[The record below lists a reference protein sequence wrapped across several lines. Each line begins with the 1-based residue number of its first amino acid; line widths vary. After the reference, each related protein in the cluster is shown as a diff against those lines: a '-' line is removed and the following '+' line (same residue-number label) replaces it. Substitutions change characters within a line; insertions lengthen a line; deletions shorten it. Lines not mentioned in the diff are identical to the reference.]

1 MFNDK
6 KITEAWLT
14 DNSSLSKEEIKEVM
28 ENHFFSWADLPK
40 KERKIT
46 EIFKKHKSKFSENN
60 KGLFLHP
67 AGHVYE
73 PEDFRIFFEYE
84 KEIPLKEKKE
94 YNFVYDCLNFVCY
107 EKDLQPALNE
117 NEYIKKIL
125 YDFSLLNEKGTL
137 MLLMDIYYTKNF
149 FNNLIKAL
157 GTDYK
162 TKLFINFYF
171 MEKYDLLFIITIQ
184 KMSKVE
190 NPINLSETK
199 VLITDYFSN
208 IYSHLLCSKPIGD
221 INTFLEEC
229 FKKIENYY
237 IQNKINYALLKV
249 LHPGKFFQVRLKASP
264 LNTSLDFI
272 VTVCD
277 NSINLDCKNVR
288 TTAVVLLYEM
298 TQELCYNPNN
308 SFDMMSRILN
318 VGRLI
323 ILECALLKP
332 LGMNAIAFELA
343 EDIEMMKPREYKDK
357 VHIQGWED
365 KNQKYLVYQG
375 DNFLIRDCE
384 EKQDFIFRELFY
396 TTDEHIQNAIM
407 SKIKIKFVSKSKI
420 KNNDNSSLNFPMETQ
435 DKFKSKGVIKCIDEN
450 YVSGFFEKAIICMSF
465 YLDLRQ
471 YPKNTLKFLDIGA
484 GLGIMSFYFHRFFKG
499 NCEVDN
505 IEKNKWMYDIG
516 IKYFGLKNYVI
527 HQNRVNWYFEEA
539 HNCINKMI
547 NSHEKKYENK
557 IGFYDLIFNEVND
570 INKKED
576 TSPPSSFFEDE
587 FLSNIKKLLK
597 KNGIYI
603 INIQSN
609 NFKPLYDNLLKLRK
623 HFPTCYI
630 IPSETGLSSV
640 IICYRDEISE
650 EKYGEMFNT
659 NKDIILTN
667 DLIDSAII
675 EPFYK
680 EVISK
685 IKDINEEIKKLE
697 DNSRKV

>member
-6 KITEAWLT
+6 KIMEAWLT

-67 AGHVYE
+67 TGHVYE

-84 KEIPLKEKKE
+84 KEIPLKEKKG

-505 IEKNKWMYDIG
+505 IEK
-516 IKYFGLKNYVI
+516 
-527 HQNRVNWYFEEA
+527 
-539 HNCINKMI
+539 
-547 NSHEKKYENK
+547 
-557 IGFYDLIFNEVND
+557 
-570 INKKED
+570 
-576 TSPPSSFFEDE
+576 
-587 FLSNIKKLLK
+587 
-597 KNGIYI
+597 
-603 INIQSN
+603 
-609 NFKPLYDNLLKLRK
+609 
-623 HFPTCYI
+623 
-630 IPSETGLSSV
+630 
-640 IICYRDEISE
+640 
-650 EKYGEMFNT
+650 
-659 NKDIILTN
+659 
-667 DLIDSAII
+667 
-675 EPFYK
+675 
-680 EVISK
+680 
-685 IKDINEEIKKLE
+685 
-697 DNSRKV
+697 